1 MGDGLKLKAMDAEEV
16 SILSAAM
23 EGAITSPGEI
33 SYSPKGR
40 HFTMTCSRFMW
51 EEKNEPAHRVRAGLF
66 ISDILSAKRQNM
78 PVKSDTAME
87 LLSIEAVAGDDGL
100 AELTLSFAGGCTVA
114 LSVECVDI
122 TLTDAGDPWE
132 TDVIPHHDLEKEQ
145 S

>member
-51 EEKNEPAHRVRAGLF
+51 EEKGDPAHRVRTGLF

-78 PVKSDTAME
+78 PLISDTAME
-87 LLSIEAVAGDDGL
+87 LLSIEAAAGEDGVAD
-100 AELTLSFAGGCTVA
+100 LTLSFAGGCTMV

-122 TLTDAGDPWE
+122 TLTDAGDPWK

>member
-1 MGDGLKLKAMDAEEV
+1 MGDGLKLKAMEADEIN
-16 SILSAAM
+16 ILSAAM

-51 EEKNEPAHRVRAGLF
+51 EDKNGPGMRIRSGLF

-78 PVKSDTAME
+78 PDNSETAME
-87 LLSIEAVAGDDGL
+87 LLSVAAEAGEDGM
-100 AELTLSFAGGCTVA
+100 ADLTLNFAGNCTIA
-114 LSVECVDI
+114 LSVECVDM
-122 TLTDAGDPWE
+122 TLTDVGEAWK
-132 TDVIPHHDLEKEQ
+132 TDAIPHHDLEKEQ

>member
-1 MGDGLKLKAMDAEEV
+1 MGDGLKLKAMEADEV
-16 SILSAAM
+16 NILSAAM

-51 EEKNEPAHRVRAGLF
+51 EDQETSNQRIRSGLF
-66 ISDILSAKRQNM
+66 ISDILAAKRQNV
-78 PVKSDTAME
+78 PEKPETAME

-100 AELTLSFAGGCTVA
+100 ADLTLTFAGNCTIA
-114 LSVECVDI
+114 LSVECVDM
-122 TLTDAGDPWE
+122 TLTDVGDAWK
-132 TDVIPHHDLEKEQ
+132 TDAVPHHDLEKEQ